1 MYRQVTVVMVVEPV
15 EWPSMSQI
23 NQGYHLPTGQ
33 PTTVQQPFIQL
44 EAVHPLTIQATA
56 MWQPPIH
63 LGAVHPPTLQH
74 PRGGRGV
81 SQMTL

>member
-33 PTTVQQPFIQL
+33 PTTVQQPSIQL

-56 MWQPPIH
+56 M
-63 LGAVHPPTLQH
+63 
-74 PRGGRGV
+74 
-81 SQMTL
+81 